1 MSAEGGAL
9 LTASDVTVAVD
20 EQIMLPPTSLSLAPG
35 QALAVRG
42 PNGAGKTTLLRVLA
56 GLLPA
61 TSGGVRLDG
70 DPLHIRRREHRAAIA
85 AMIGAPPLARDLTL
99 IEQLRFVRATWGDD
113 AVTGERAAQ
122 TGLEELGI
130 ANLEMRYP
138 SELSSGQLQ
147 LFCLALT
154 LARPCRVLLLDE
166 PEQRLDA
173 NRRGLVADALRRRL
187 DAGCAVVF
195 ATHNTALVDAVGSE
209 VLTVGEN
216 G

>member
-9 LTASDVTVAVD
+9 LEASTVTVAVD
-20 EQIMLPPTSLSLAPG
+20 EQVLLPPVSLSLVPG

-56 GLLPA
+56 GLTPA
-61 TSGGVRLDG
+61 TSGSVLLDG
-70 DPLHIRRREHRAAIA
+70 EPLHIRRREHRAAVA

-99 IEQLRFVRATWGDD
+99 VEQLRFVRATWGDD
-113 AVTGERAAQ
+113 AATGERAA
-122 TGLEELGI
+122 GSRLEELGI
-130 ANLEMRYP
+130 TNLESRYP

-147 LFCLALT
+147 LFSLALT

-173 NRRGLVADALRRRL
+173 HRRGLVADALRRRL
-187 DAGCAVVF
+187 DSGCTIVF
-195 ATHNTALVDAVGSE
+195 ATHSTALADAVRSD
-209 VLTVGEN
+209 VLLIGEDE
-216 G
+216 